1 MNIKTKKELLDELND
16 SLIEIYP
23 DGYITGDEFEEW
35 LKTKK
40 LDSVSVVIEK
50 NTNKDYKELED
61 RYSILYKKYCNL
73 LDINEELSKKTELY
87 KEYLSYIKSNIEYL
101 DIDIKRVS
109 DEYGK

>member
-1 MNIKTKKELLDELND
+1 MNIKTKKEILDELND

-50 NTNKDYKELED
+50 NTNNDYKELED

-73 LDINEELSKKTELY
+73 LDINEELTKKTELY
-87 KEYLSYIKSNIEYL
+87 EEYLSYIKSNIEYL
-101 DIDIKRVS
+101 DIEMKKVS